1 MFGATKV
8 TQFQNSRCRVQKQVL
23 RFDVAVTNPKRMNIS
38 QTSKQLIHVQFN
50 VTDWDSLLVFTI
62 MTRNFVHGLRNILQH
77 QIQINLIFLQNL
89 QLKNPHSVPK
99 HSDVETSFYLLNYIN
114 LPFHHW
120 SKKRIWASLCY
131 NVLTVS

>member
-23 RFDVAVTNPKRMNIS
+23 WFDVAVTYPKRMNIS

-77 QIQINLIFLQNL
+77 QIQINLILLQILTKKIISQFPHNQFKTVNL
-89 QLKNPHSVPK
+89 I
-99 HSDVETSFYLLNYIN
+99 YLIESTYL
-114 LPFHHW
+114 FTTGV
-120 SKKRIWASLCY
+120 KKEFELHY
-131 NVLTVS
+131 VTMF